1 MTLIIRGGKTMIN
14 YDTYKQNPDPI
25 LVEESEILFGEMVK
39 EEYLRDEDYKEI
51 LEDLLG
57 KAVEYASIRSKW
69 LLMERQQR
77 ISEDDARSKKH
88 DSVIIKFNMLA
99 KYMEMQGWDSSWRE
113 KLGNERK
120 RIGDFACYIAYVYGI
135 NAR

>member
-1 MTLIIRGGKTMIN
+1 
-14 YDTYKQNPDPI
+14 
-25 LVEESEILFGEMVK
+25 
-39 EEYLRDEDYKEI
+39 
-51 LEDLLG
+51 
-57 KAVEYASIRSKW
+57 
-69 LLMERQQR
+69 MERQQR

-120 RIGDFACYIAYVYGI
+120 RIGDFACYIEYVYGI